1 MKKIIIS
8 ILFVLGIT
16 SMASAEVGVKVGLS
30 GMVGLF
36 ETSGFENED
45 DEKNIAKAEESIAGM
60 GSVFIEKTLGFL
72 PGPLGRLSL
81 GYDHV
86 ITDVKTESKT
96 RTDNDLIGIVL
107 LNSHPSNTNP
117 TQIAENSVS
126 ASLDNINTIYLTARL
141 TDWLYVKAGKQEMDV
156 TTTETLATGSKY
168 GNTSIDGTVL
178 GVGLNFETIGGI
190 FTRVEYNQTDL
201 DGATLTSTTNADN
214 KVTIDGIEG
223 WSGKFSIG
231 KSF

>member
-86 ITDVKTESKT
+86 VTDVKTESKT

-107 LNSHPSNTNP
+107 LNSALPGVCP
-117 TQIAENSVS
+117 
-126 ASLDNINTIYLTARL
+126 R
-141 TDWLYVKAGKQEMDV
+141 AGGHLEYIHGLHVLRNLRDQE
-156 TTTETLATGSKY
+156 T
-168 GNTSIDGTVL
+168 
-178 GVGLNFETIGGI
+178 
-190 FTRVEYNQTDL
+190 
-201 DGATLTSTTNADN
+201 
-214 KVTIDGIEG
+214 
-223 WSGKFSIG
+223 
-231 KSF
+231 